1 MVGVQKEEKMKKRL
15 IVLPTIAL
23 AAVITV
29 VSISLAGCPQ
39 DAEMIPVHSADFS
52 TDSMELRNAISS
64 GKLYEVKHTYTNQE
78 TKDILAEVYSK
89 DNKESIQKKETP
101 EEKISKLTYS
111 YSEDNFL
118 YTIVAAEGFESYKWI
133 IDGKEIT
140 KYDDRV
146 YSIDNNVLKILPCA
160 GYNFETEEFS
170 WKIEDSTISLI
181 AVKGDESYRVD
192 F

>member
-1 MVGVQKEEKMKKRL
+1 MVGVQKEGKMKKRL

-29 VSISLAGCPQ
+29 VSISLAGCPN
-39 DAEMIPVHSADFS
+39 DADMLPVHEADFS
-52 TDSMELRNAISS
+52 TDSMELRNAIKSEN
-64 GKLYEVKHTYTNQE
+64 LYEVKHAYSNQE
-78 TKDILAEVYSK
+78 TKEILAEVYSK
-89 DNKESIQKKETP
+89 EKKEVIQKKESP
-101 EEKISKLTYS
+101 EEKISKLTYT
-111 YSEDNFL
+111 YSEDNYL
-118 YTIVAAEGFESYKWI
+118 YTIVAAEGFDSYKWI
-133 IDGKEIT
+133 IDGEELT

-146 YSIDNNVLKILPCA
+146 YSIDKNELKILPCA

-170 WKIEDSTISLI
+170 WKIENSKISLI

>member
-1 MVGVQKEEKMKKRL
+1 MKKRF
-15 IVLPTIAL
+15 IVLPTIAF

-29 VSISLAGCPQ
+29 VSISLAGCPH
-39 DAEMIPVHSADFS
+39 DAEMIAEHAADYS

-64 GKLYEVKHTYTNQE
+64 ANLFEPQYTYSNQE
-78 TKDILAEVYSK
+78 TRDVLAEVYE
-89 DNKESIQKKETP
+89 KETKPSVQKKETP
-101 EEKISKLTYS
+101 EEQISTLTYT
-111 YSEDNFL
+111 YSEDNYL
-118 YTIVAAEGFESYKWI
+118 YTIVAAEGFDSYKWI
-133 IDGKEIT
+133 IDGEELT

-170 WKIEDSTISLI
+170 WKIEDSTISLV